1 MITHH
6 LITRRADRDGVDAG
20 VVERDYVLAHVAAQ
34 LSHARMPGS
43 GRLVFKGGTALRF
56 VYVGDYRYSADLDF
70 TVLNGSAEDAT
81 AALSRAVAAA
91 RNHAGFPILEIR
103 VAKAGPPSLEY
114 VGPLG
119 ASRPRG
125 LKIDLAVE
133 EHVESVARGTIT
145 SGLWDDLPDAVAFDV
160 YPLDEI
166 AAEKLRCVIQRVQCR
181 DLYDLH
187 QLTHDLGV
195 DLSEIRTL
203 FESKTRVKSLD
214 PATFPDRFADRV
226 ARYGERWNEE
236 MGEYLADPPRF
247 DDVIRVVRR
256 HLRAAD
262 LI

>member
-1 MITHH
+1 M
-6 LITRRADRDGVDAG
+6 
-20 VVERDYVLAHVAAQ
+20 
-34 LSHARMPGS
+34 
-43 GRLVFKGGTALRF
+43 
-56 VYVGDYRYSADLDF
+56 
-70 TVLNGSAEDAT
+70 
-81 AALSRAVAAA
+81 
-91 RNHAGFPILEIR
+91 LEIR
-103 VAKAGPPSLEY
+103 VAKAGLPSLEY

-119 ASRPRG
+119 ASRPRR

-145 SGLWDDLPDAVAFDV
+145 SGLWDDLPEAVAFDV
-160 YPLDEI
+160 YPLGEI

-187 QLTHDLGV
+187 QLTHELGV
-195 DLSEIRTL
+195 DLRDIRTL
-203 FESKTRVKSLD
+203 FERKAWVASLD
-214 PATFPDRFADRV
+214 PATFPDRFEYRV

-236 MGEYLADPPRF
+236 MSEYVDDPPRF